1 MISLPGGPIIMTSL
15 NVKEPSTALTDLDFK
30 TCTSDAIELITATLV
45 LSVFKILLFSSW
57 RIRDMF

>member
-1 MISLPGGPIIMTSL
+1 MISLPGGPIIITSS
-15 NVKEPSTALTDLDFK
+15 NVKEPSTALTDLDFI

-45 LSVFKILLFSSW
+45 LSVFRILLFSSW